1 MKKMDCECSVK
12 GIDPIRDTKT
22 RKRGTSEFLKM
33 STLMDSKVEPLFH
46 LPKELMDCRKFKKK
60 MVEQSNARE
69 TSYTMRRFKKEKF
82 RR

>member
-1 MKKMDCECSVK
+1 MDCKCSVES
-12 GIDPIRDTKT
+12 IDQIRDTKVQK
-22 RKRGTSEFLKM
+22 RKSTEFLNM

-46 LPKELMDCRKFKKK
+46 LPKELIDCTKFKKK
-60 MVEQSNARE
+60 KTEQTNVRK